1 MVEVITPNNDT
12 VTISRAEYDELKRA
26 DMRLYILRNAIDE
39 NTDFSQYY
47 DHKMNLKN
55 DDRFYFTLKIVDSE
69 LYYAIKARLEKEQ
82 AEKEKPSSIKEE
94 EDE

>member
-1 MVEVITPNNDT
+1 MIEVISPNDT

-26 DMRLYILRNAIDE
+26 DMKLSLLRDAIDA

-55 DDRFYFTLKIVDSE
+55 DDRFYFTIKIVDPE
-69 LYYAIKARLEKEQ
+69 LYSAIKARLDSEQDKKESI
-82 AEKEKPSSIKEE
+82 SSIREE
-94 EDE
+94 EVE

>member
-94 EDE
+94 EVE

>member
-1 MVEVITPNNDT
+1 MIEVISPNNDT
-12 VTISRAEYDELKRA
+12 ITIPRAEYDDLKREE
-26 DMRLYILRNAIDE
+26 MRLYILRNAIDE

-69 LYYAIKARLEKEQ
+69 LYYAIKARLDSEQEK
-82 AEKEKPSSIKEE
+82 KEGISSIREE
-94 EDE
+94 EVE

>member
-1 MVEVITPNNDT
+1 MIEVISPNDT

-26 DMRLYILRNAIDE
+26 DMKLSLLRDAIDA

-69 LYYAIKARLEKEQ
+69 LYYAIKARLDSEQ
-82 AEKEKPSSIKEE
+82 AEKEGISSIREE
-94 EDE
+94 EVE